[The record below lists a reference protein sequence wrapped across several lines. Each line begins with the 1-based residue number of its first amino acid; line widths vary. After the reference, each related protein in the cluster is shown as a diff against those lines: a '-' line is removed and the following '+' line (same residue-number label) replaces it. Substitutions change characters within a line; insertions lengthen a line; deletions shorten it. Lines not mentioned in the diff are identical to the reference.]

1 MTAPRTR
8 YYSAQLQSPIF
19 RLPREVRDVIY
30 EYYLLEQDGYHY
42 DSEMGK
48 LLYQNPSITPKQVV
62 RIGLRITCRI
72 AAEEMKNIAFRKI
85 QFYPKPSDDDG
96 GEYMKVRSRA
106 GRFRCLL
113 KYVERQKC
121 RMLVCAAELLQTEDF
136 TDIYNRYPSVEYWFR
151 VPLRRAIARQTDELS
166 PSTDEDVRSQAFSD
180 ALQHALVLAK
190 NRHPSKFAKL
200 VSPTFGLGDC
210 PIGSVGLGMVQN
222 NLFVEGALSDIY
234 HWHPAPWCM
243 PSEQELSRLEA
254 LICQPGNSDTCLP
267 ITKDGIFY
275 YEDIRDHFDAAK
287 SRWYFS
293 AAAVAIDFLHRLPK
307 ERRCNLR
314 SIVLNEDVKAVSR
327 SECHARGL
335 ITFCLENSSLLVK
348 RHIGLLT
355 NLLPV
360 ESSEISADRHACIFT
375 EDCFEAL
382 VPWIEDAL
390 LLPSH
395 GMPEQSFQLL
405 VDGVA
410 RESKEFWHMLKYAAA
425 TQEAR
430 QRQVLLSG
438 IPLPPR
444 ITPPDY
450 HNIYTVFSFPVDF
463 AQSIRDIAQE
473 NSLVRYNGDAGE
485 LWDLDTFCFETR
497 NWTLE
502 QWESDWNEKIN
513 LVIASRFWLYVW
525 DRYDIDTTG
534 APGSR
539 NA

>member
-1 MTAPRTR
+1 
-8 YYSAQLQSPIF
+8 
-19 RLPREVRDVIY
+19 
-30 EYYLLEQDGYHY
+30 
-42 DSEMGK
+42 
-48 LLYQNPSITPKQVV
+48 
-62 RIGLRITCRI
+62 
-72 AAEEMKNIAFRKI
+72 
-85 QFYPKPSDDDG
+85 
-96 GEYMKVRSRA
+96 
-106 GRFRCLL
+106 
-113 KYVERQKC
+113 
-121 RMLVCAAELLQTEDF
+121 MLVCAAELLQTEDF

-151 VPLRRAIARQTDELS
+151 VALRRAIARQTDELS

-180 ALQHALVLAK
+180 AHQHALVLAK

-200 VSPTFGLGDC
+200 VSPTFALGDC
-210 PIGSVGLGMVQN
+210 PIGNLGLGMVQN

-234 HWHPAPWCM
+234 HWHPAPWCI
-243 PSEQELSRLEA
+243 PNEKELSRLEA

-267 ITKDGIFY
+267 ITEDGIFY
-275 YEDIRDHFDAAK
+275 YKDITDHFYAAG

-293 AAAVAIDFLHRLPK
+293 AAAVAIEFCKLSSTFEPVFTCAVSGPSDYYLELYADLNTVHHLPK

-335 ITFCLENSSLLVK
+335 IPFCLENFSLLIK

-360 ESSEISADRHACIFT
+360 ESSEISIDRCAYILT
-375 EDCFEAL
+375 VYCFEAL

-390 LLPSH
+390 LLPLH

-430 QRQVLLSG
+430 HRQLLLNG

-444 ITPPDY
+444 ITPPNY
-450 HNIYTVFSFPVDF
+450 HSIYAVFSLPVDF

-473 NSLVRYNGDAGE
+473 NSLVRYNRDANE
-485 LWDLDTFCFETR
+485 LWDLEAFCFESR

-502 QWESDWNEKIN
+502 QWESDWEEKIS
-513 LVIASRFWLYVW
+513 LIIASRFWLYVCN
-525 DRYDIDTTG
+525 TC
-534 APGSR
+534 
-539 NA
+539 